1 MSELKDSQRQ
11 GTYGKH
17 KRNPSLGYYM
27 KNDYQQKKDPK
38 DVNLSYSQNPNQPPR
53 NQSIELAAK
62 NGLNQSRSINPHQS
76 ILQYPPNQSPSHT
89 NFRIGPLSNNVS
101 RELSA
106 GKKNQ
111 NISNMG
117 NVSQDERSKNN
128 TSAAQG
134 GNLGQRR
141 SSKIILSRNNSI
153 KTGNGLDT
161 PSQYPRILNNHGQSD
176 YNLLGNTGR
185 EAPPV
190 RTMSIDQKKSAHVEF
205 KLPDPSAEQRTD
217 DFAIRSK
224 AVMASQLESVTRGD
238 ASPKAM
244 SPKEKAVVHWSDCLG
259 GQDIRTELKFGDCL
273 GQGSFAKVYEG
284 FDKRL
289 KIPVAIKV
297 IDKRKIKDTE
307 TKKKALIE
315 EEIYIFSRLDHPN
328 IVKFI
333 RLIEDVKRV
342 GVALPDLHRDGAVR
356 LEHAEQLLPR
366 PAEQAAAGRP
376 VLQDI
381 PADRQR
387 RRVHAQHGIRPPR
400 PEDDQ
405 HPHRQRPAGED
416 NRLRVFVFGQPHPQ
430 HVLRH
435 AFLHAAGDRAERLV
449 LRQAGRRLDDRLRA
463 LQAGHQRVSLRR

>member
-1 MSELKDSQRQ
+1 MSEMPKDSQRQ

-38 DVNLSYSQNPNQPPR
+38 DINLSYSQNPNQPPR

-76 ILQYPPNQSPSHT
+76 ILQYPNQSPGHA

-106 GKKNQ
+106 GKKNL
-111 NISNMG
+111 NTSNMV
-117 NVSQDERSKNN
+117 NVSHDERSKNN
-128 TSAAQG
+128 TSSAAQG
-134 GNLGQRR
+134 GLGQRR
-141 SSKIILSRNNSI
+141 SSKIILSRNMST
-153 KTGNGLDT
+153 KPGNGIDT
-161 PSQYPRILNNHGQSD
+161 PGQYPRILNNHGQSD
-176 YNLLGNTGR
+176 YNLLGDSRR

-190 RTMSIDQKKSAHVEF
+190 RTLSIDQKKSAHVEF
-205 KLPDPSAEQRTD
+205 KLPDPNADQRTD
-217 DFAIRSK
+217 DFARQSK
-224 AVMASQLESVTRGD
+224 AVMASQLDSVTRGD
-238 ASPKAM
+238 ASPKVL
-244 SPKEKAVVHWSDCLG
+244 SPKEKAVVHWADCLN

-315 EEIYIFSRLDHPN
+315 EEIYIFSRMDHPN

-342 GVALPDLHRDGAVR
+342 QDYLLDFHRHGTVWI
-356 LEHAEQLLPR
+356 EHLEQLLPR
-366 PAEQAAAGRP
+366 PAQQAAAGGP
-376 VLQDI
+376 VLQDL
-381 PADRQR
+381 PADRER
-387 RRVHAQHGIRPPR
+387 GGVHAQHGFRSPR
-400 PEDDQ
+400 SEDDQ
-405 HPHRQRPAGED
+405 HLDRQRHAGQD
-416 NRLRVFVFGQPHPQ
+416 NRLRLLLLSQPYPQ

-435 AFLHAAGDRAERLV
+435 PLLHAAGDRAERLL
-449 LRQAGRRLDDRLRA
+449 LRQA
-463 LQAGHQRVSLRR
+463 S